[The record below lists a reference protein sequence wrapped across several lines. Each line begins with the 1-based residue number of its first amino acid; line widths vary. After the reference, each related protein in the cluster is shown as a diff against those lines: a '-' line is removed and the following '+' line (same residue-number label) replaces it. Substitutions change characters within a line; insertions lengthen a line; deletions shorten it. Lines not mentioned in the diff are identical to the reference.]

1 MSADRL
7 LSILLILSNK
17 GLVTGKQLAEHFD
30 VSVRTIY
37 RDIDRICQAGMP
49 VAAVG
54 GRSGGFYMMENYSL
68 DNLFL
73 SKGEFQ
79 TLMAVID
86 SLNVIFGKNQQ
97 FKDIVLKFHST
108 YKKED
113 DKNNKLNINMSHFSM
128 EDELKEYLYIMNRGI
143 EESKLLLLQ
152 YINRNM
158 ELSDRT
164 VEPVRIEF
172 SHGQWYLTG
181 YCRSRN
187 DYRKFKLVRIKKM
200 RIGDSFVKRDIT
212 AEELY
217 EIFHQSYI
225 KNSIKIKL
233 KFAPRI
239 GDQLSEYFFKEN
251 IKRETDDSYIV
262 EEYFPYEEGL
272 IKFILSFGNEC
283 EVIEPEFL
291 KIDIRNYLERILE
304 KYND

>member
-17 GLVTGKQLAEHFD
+17 GMTTGKELAEHFD

-37 RDIDRICQAGMP
+37 RDIDKIGQAGMP
-49 VAAVG
+49 VAALE
-54 GRSGGFYMMENYSL
+54 GRSGGFYLMENYSL

-73 SKGEFQ
+73 SKSEFQ
-79 TLMAVID
+79 TFMAVVD
-86 SLNVIFGKNQQ
+86 SLKVIFGKNQQ
-97 FKDIVLKFHST
+97 FNDIVLKFHST
-108 YKKED
+108 YRKEE
-113 DKNNKLNINMSHFSM
+113 DKNDKLNINMSHFSM
-128 EDELKEYLYIMNRGI
+128 EEELKEYLYIMNRGI

-187 DYRKFKLVRIKKM
+187 GYRKFKLVRIKSM
-200 RIGDSFVKRDIT
+200 RLGDSFVKRDIT
-212 AEELY
+212 TEKLY
-217 EIFHQSYI
+217 EIFHQSYV

-233 KFAPRI
+233 KFTPRI
-239 GDQLSEYFFKEN
+239 GDQLTEYFFKEN
-251 IKRETDDSYIV
+251 IKRETDDGYIV

-272 IKFILSFGNEC
+272 VKFILSFGNEC

-291 KIDIRNYLERILE
+291 REDIRKYLNRVIE
-304 KYND
+304 KYSS